1 MKAILV
7 NDDRSLSWS
16 DVPNPE
22 IKSEEVLVEI
32 QAAALNRAD
41 LLQRA
46 GDYPPPPGCP
56 EWMGLEVAGVIT
68 EMGDEA
74 KAKAFE
80 LLKRVRECG
89 LTAETDVVGRGLRA
103 QMKYA
108 DKIGARYSM
117 VLGDNEIAENKAK
130 VKNMESG
137 EQTELAL
144 DESFAEKFSVLQLA
158 DSSSFE
164 I

>member
-1 MKAILV
+1 
-7 NDDRSLSWS
+7 
-16 DVPNPE
+16 
-22 IKSEEVLVEI
+22 
-32 QAAALNRAD
+32 
-41 LLQRA
+41 
-46 GDYPPPPGCP
+46 
-56 EWMGLEVAGVIT
+56 
-68 EMGDEA
+68 MGDGA

-130 VKNMESG
+130 LK
-137 EQTELAL
+137 
-144 DESFAEKFSVLQLA
+144 QLA
-158 DSSSFE
+158 DNSSFE